1 MLTPA
6 KNCTNFKSRQ
16 FTRMLTRLY
25 DAELAKAGLKSTQF
39 SLLTHVA
46 RRGPIYATALA
57 NRMEIDTST
66 LSRNIKLLVRSGWL
80 VMNVG
85 EDARNRIITITP
97 TGLAKQAEADVY
109 WCQVQKKVN
118 ESLGEERI
126 TSLLSIIDECMER
139 LK

>member
-6 KNCTNFKSRQ
+6 KNCTNFKSSQLSRK
-16 FTRMLTRLY
+16 LKRLY
-25 DAELAKAGLKSTQF
+25 DAELAKAGLKSTQY

-46 RRGPIYATALA
+46 RRGPISATALA

>member
-6 KNCTNFKSRQ
+6 KNCTNFKSSQLSRK
-16 FTRMLTRLY
+16 LKRLY
-25 DAELAKAGLKSTQF
+25 DAELAKAGLKSTQY

-46 RRGPIYATALA
+46 RRGPISATALA
-57 NRMEIDTST
+57 NRIEIDTST

>member
-1 MLTPA
+1 MLSPA

-25 DAELAKAGLKSTQF
+25 DVELAKAGLKSTQF

-46 RRGPIYATALA
+46 RRGPISATALA

-66 LSRNIKLLVRSGWL
+66 LSRNIKPLIRFGWL

-97 TGLAKQAEADVY
+97 TGLAKQAEADIY
-109 WCQVQKKVN
+109 WCQVQKKVT
-118 ESLGEERI
+118 ELLGEERI
-126 TSLLSIIDECMER
+126 TSLLSIIDECMEK